1 MESMLGIIYYVLGAI
16 IGCVVLSTDVKY
28 SVIERR
34 FRLYHA
40 PAGLI
45 LGYLVVYSLVWL
57 FVVGL

>member
-1 MESMLGIIYYVLGAI
+1 MLGIIYYVLGAI

-28 SVIERR
+28 SIIERR

-45 LGYLVVYSLVWL
+45 LEISH
-57 FVVGL
+57 